1 MNLPSIL
8 RRLPDAQPMPLQP
21 ARDASAGART
31 RRRRWRP
38 ARIGIYAFLLCAAL
52 FFLLP
57 LYVMLV
63 TSLKTMDEIRQGG
76 IFALPHA
83 LTFEPWRQA
92 WSGVCTGAA
101 CDGIRTGFRNS
112 VAIAVPGTLIPILL
126 GAING
131 YALSFWR
138 PRGAN
143 VLFGILLAGAFVP
156 VQVMIYPLVRVLA
169 LAGIFGSLP
178 AIVLVHVVFGMP
190 VMTLLFRNYYC
201 NVPHELFQAARIDG
215 GGFWRIFLQ
224 VMLPMSLPVVV
235 VAAIMQVTGVWNDY
249 ILGLVFAGRD
259 NMPMMVQL
267 NNVIN
272 TTTGVRQY
280 NVNMAAT
287 ILTALVPLALYF
299 FSGRWFVRGIAA
311 GAVKG

>member
-1 MNLPSIL
+1 MARAVAVPPPRSGRVRGEAG
-8 RRLPDAQPMPLQP
+8 RRGKRP
-21 ARDASAGART
+21 
-31 RRRRWRP
+31 RRRGSRS
-38 ARIGIYAFLLCAAL
+38 ARIGLYAFLVTAAL

-57 LYVMLV
+57 LYVMVV
-63 TSLKTMDEIRQGG
+63 TSLKPMEEIRQGG

-83 LTFEPWRQA
+83 LTLAPWRQA

-101 CDGIRTGFRNS
+101 CEGVRTGFWNS
-112 VAIAVPGTLIPILL
+112 VAIAVPSTVLAILL
-126 GAING
+126 GAVNG

-138 PRGAN
+138 PRGAG
-143 VLFGILLAGAFVP
+143 VLFAVLLAGAFLP
-156 VQVMIYPLVRVLA
+156 VQVMIYPLVRVMA
-169 LAGIFGSLP
+169 LAGLFGSLP
-178 AIVLVHVVFGMP
+178 AIVLVHLVFGMP
-190 VMTLLFRNYYC
+190 VMTLLFRNYYAG
-201 NVPHELFQAARIDG
+201 VPHELFQAARIDG

-224 VMLPMSLPVVV
+224 VMLPLSLPVIV

-259 NMPMMVQL
+259 NLPMTVQL

-272 TTTGVRQY
+272 TTTGIRLY

-287 ILTALVPLALYF
+287 ILTALLPLALYF
-299 FSGRWFVRGIAA
+299 LSGRWFVRGIAA

>member
-1 MNLPSIL
+1 MKMESIVPPLPAV
-8 RRLPDAQPMPLQP
+8 P
-21 ARDASAGART
+21 AGAAPSRAA
-31 RRRRWRP
+31 RRARRRWTP
-38 ARIGIYAFLLCAAL
+38 ARIGLYVFLLGAAL

-57 LYVMLV
+57 LYVMIV
-63 TSLKTMDEIRQGG
+63 TSLKSMDEIRQGG

-83 LTFEPWRQA
+83 PTLAPWRLA

-101 CDGIRTGFRNS
+101 CDGVRTGFWNS
-112 VAIAVPGTLIPILL
+112 VAITVPSTILTILL
-126 GAING
+126 GAVNG

-143 VLFGILLAGAFVP
+143 LLFGILMAGAFVP
-156 VQVMIYPLVRVLA
+156 VQVMIYPLVRVMA

-178 AIVLVHVVFGMP
+178 AIVLVHLVFGMP

-299 FSGRWFVRGIAA
+299 VSGRWFVRGIAA